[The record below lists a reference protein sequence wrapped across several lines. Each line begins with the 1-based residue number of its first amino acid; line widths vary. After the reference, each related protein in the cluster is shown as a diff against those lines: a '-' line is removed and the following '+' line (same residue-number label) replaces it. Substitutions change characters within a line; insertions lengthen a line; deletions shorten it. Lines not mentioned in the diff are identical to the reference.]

1 MLIRRAVYI
10 AQFALTVVLPG
21 WVLIGRGVLADGIG
35 WEFLVYLVLCPLL
48 FVSLAVVT
56 GLISARKSVRVA
68 RAVSWPDA
76 GLLLALW
83 ASLLVYGLF
92 ALPLVAAL
100 VVALVVALFWVALW
114 ELTDETRR
122 RVRGFV
128 DDLALTP
135 EMARTR
141 TPGDAG
147 RIIVVPPPAV
157 GAESQRSDDRSR

>member
-1 MLIRRAVYI
+1 MLIRRAVYY
-10 AQFALTVVLPG
+10 AQFALAVALPA
-21 WVLIGRGVLADGIG
+21 WTLIGRGILADGIG

-48 FVSLAVVT
+48 FVTLAVLAALVT
-56 GLISARKSVRVA
+56 ARKSVRDA
-68 RAVSWPDA
+68 KAVSWLDA

-92 ALPLVAAL
+92 AVTPLAAL
-100 VVALVVALFWVALW
+100 VVILIVALFWVALW
-114 ELTDETRR
+114 ELATETRR

-141 TPGDAG
+141 APGDAG

-157 GAESQRSDDRSR
+157 EGDQRSR

>member
-1 MLIRRAVYI
+1 MLIRRAVYY

-21 WVLIGRGVLADGIG
+21 WVLIGRGILADGIG
-35 WEFLVYLVLCPLL
+35 WEFLVYLLLCPLL
-48 FVSLAVVT
+48 FVALAVLAALV
-56 GLISARKSVRVA
+56 SARKSVRVA
-68 RAVSWPDA
+68 KAVSWPDA

-92 ALPLVAAL
+92 AVTPLAAL
-100 VVALVVALFWVALW
+100 VVVLIVALFWVALW
-114 ELTDETRR
+114 ELTDETRK

-135 EMARTR
+135 EMARAR

-147 RIIVVPPPAV
+147 RIIVVPPPALDPD
-157 GAESQRSDDRSR
+157 GRSR

>member
-35 WEFLVYLVLCPLL
+35 WEFLVYLVLCPVL
-48 FVSLAVVT
+48 FDSLAVFAALV
-56 GLISARKSVRVA
+56 SARKSVRVA

-92 ALPLVAAL
+92 AFPVIAAL
-100 VVALVVALFWVALW
+100 VVVLIVALFWVALW

-122 RVRGFV
+122 RVLGFV

-141 TPGDAG
+141 VPGDAG
-147 RIIVVPPPAV
+147 RIIVVPPPAIDT
-157 GAESQRSDDRSR
+157 DDRSR